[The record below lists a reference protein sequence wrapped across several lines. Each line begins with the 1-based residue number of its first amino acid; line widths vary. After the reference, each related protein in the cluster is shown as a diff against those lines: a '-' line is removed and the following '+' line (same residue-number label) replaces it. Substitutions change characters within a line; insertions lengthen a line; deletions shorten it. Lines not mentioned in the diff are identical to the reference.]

1 MVGIPNLTDVQEE
14 CPTCTS
20 YIQSM
25 NPRYGRMYQSVRES
39 YQLNEN
45 IVEELKKYADS
56 YTLIVVFADWCG
68 DARKA
73 VPVLSLL
80 EDEAGIEIKAL
91 GGMEKPRRP
100 SNKHWAVPPSPE
112 EVDTF
117 GITSSPTIIIFD
129 EDGEE
134 VGRIK
139 TRPKMTPTIE
149 EEILAI
155 IENDRK

>member
-1 MVGIPNLTDVQEE
+1 
-14 CPTCTS
+14 
-20 YIQSM
+20 
-25 NPRYGRMYQSVRES
+25 MYQSVRES

-155 IENDRK
+155 IESDRK

>member
-1 MVGIPNLTDVQEE
+1 
-14 CPTCTS
+14 
-20 YIQSM
+20 
-25 NPRYGRMYQSVRES
+25 MYQSVRES

>member
-1 MVGIPNLTDVQEE
+1 
-14 CPTCTS
+14 
-20 YIQSM
+20 
-25 NPRYGRMYQSVRES
+25 MYQSVRES
-39 YQLNEN
+39 YQLNEDT
-45 IVEELKKYADS
+45 VEELKKYADS